1 MIGISPAG
9 QRQVDR
15 LADQVLVARIFG
27 VDGDGRVAE
36 HRLGAG
42 GGDVEDLAGGRV
54 GDGVLDRPE
63 MCPGRLRSRS
73 RRRPRRSGGGCPS

>member
-15 LADQVLVARIFG
+15 LADQVLVARVVG
-27 VDGDGRVAE
+27 VDGDGGVAE

-42 GGDVEDLAGGRV
+42 GGDVERLAVRA

-63 MCPGRLRSRS
+63 VALGRPRSRS
-73 RRRPRRSGGGCPS
+73 RRRRRRCGAGCPS